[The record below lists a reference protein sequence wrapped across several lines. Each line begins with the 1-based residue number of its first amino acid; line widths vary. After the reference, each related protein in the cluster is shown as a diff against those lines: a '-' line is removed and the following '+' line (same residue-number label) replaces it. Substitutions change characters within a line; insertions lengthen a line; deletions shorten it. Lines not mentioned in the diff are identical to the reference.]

1 MKINY
6 RLILERVYMKD
17 KGYKYYLNDPQ
28 KDYTPLEDSSKR
40 NVSKCSLSALLVI
53 VALVAAIA
61 VIFTYT
67 LTANA
72 HRKLYVDQIK
82 AQQALI
88 EQLQENGGIE
98 DGSDFSKL
106 EVMAKLID
114 QFAYYADD
122 VSEEE
127 LLDAVL
133 KAYANAIGDQYAEYY
148 TDEEY
153 RAMTAENIGDHQGIG
168 VSVIQT
174 TLQVSGLEY
183 QVFQIIAIYKN
194 APAES
199 SGLAVGD
206 FIYCIK
212 DNGEYKTVEAL
223 GGYSKAISLIQGE
236 KGTQAEFAVFRA
248 EGDGYRSIEFS
259 VTRDSF
265 ESLSVS
271 YFLSEQDP
279 TVGIV
284 KISQFDLTTPKQF
297 KDAVYALK
305 KKNVTKFVFD
315 VRNNPGGDLQSIKAV
330 LSYFLQKGDLI
341 LSAID
346 KDGNIA
352 RSYFAEPMLHKGEYS
367 SCNVLESE
375 IGMFSNLQMTV
386 ICNGNTASAAEVFT
400 ATLRDYQLAEVVGET
415 TFGKGIMQSFLPL
428 SMLGDYTGYIKMT
441 TYAYVT
447 KCGETY
453 HEIGIK
459 PHVEVA
465 LSDEAKQ
472 YNLYVLPQDKDNQ
485 LIAAIQQFQ

>member
-40 NVSKCSLSALLVI
+40 NVSKCSIGALLVI

-61 VIFTYT
+61 IIFTYT
-67 LTANA
+67 ITVDAQ
-72 HRKLYVDQIK
+72 RKLYIDQIK

-88 EQLQENGGIE
+88 EQLHENGGLA

-223 GGYSKAISLIQGE
+223 GGYSKAINLIQGE

-248 EGDGYRSIEFS
+248 EDDGYRSIEFS

-330 LSYFLQKGDLI
+330 LSYFLRKGDLI

-346 KDGNIA
+346 KHGAVA
-352 RSYFAEPMLHKGEYS
+352 RSYFAEPILHKGEYS

-375 IGMFSNLQMTV
+375 IGMFADLKMTV

-400 ATLRDYQLAEVVGET
+400 ATLRDYELAEVVGET

-459 PHVEVA
+459 PHTEVM